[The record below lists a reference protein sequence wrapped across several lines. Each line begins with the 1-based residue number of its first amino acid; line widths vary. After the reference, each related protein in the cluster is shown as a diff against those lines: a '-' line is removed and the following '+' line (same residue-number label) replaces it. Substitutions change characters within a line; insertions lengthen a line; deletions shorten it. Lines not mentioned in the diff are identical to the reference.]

1 MSTDFNAVMEGII
14 RNQLATQ
21 GRYSEWFNMTPEE
34 QAQYISTVNQRLT
47 EMQQSTLSVLAAQY
61 YEMESNP
68 VSIDEH
74 LQLLKDSM
82 VVAQGRPDTEANR
95 DYRRQ
100 LQIDID
106 LYTRQ
111 QTAMRGFE
119 TAWSEALSIVAP
131 SAQAPFDAPTLV
143 NDKDV
148 KQGMISARIKQLQA
162 ALAVQVKTDT
172 FTENYVR
179 VFSELQAF
187 KHVERNYKALL
198 AAQPGA
204 AQNEALAAM
213 SNVPDASDN
222 APVNASLLLMEER
235 PGYIRMNVA
244 LVNASYGGQ
253 YKDMFLDN
261 GRLVLPKEGMLNFS
275 FGTTARS
282 LAWQE
287 QYRVKNELGVS
298 PTFTPIRSVL
308 MKTEFVEKY
317 FGHYLVSESS
327 MRNGFNIQPLDDQTG
342 IKLTS
347 VDRKI
352 PNQIGIAVGEITPP
366 QKNTVE
372 EVLKVKPADLEALI
386 NKYADI
392 RSFQTIALEGFRHT
406 YYSAERDGAF
416 VNISDLEQSIG
427 FVDRLYLLE
436 KPEGGGYVGA
446 TPFMSVTRQKNN
458 TLTSKLLS
466 QAETRE
472 LYAYNLEFFEKLEA
486 LQDGRQGASPWFNDP
501 QQRSQFEAQLTRTLE
516 RNHMTPGGI
525 VPPAVEQGND
535 KRDIKGNNLNKVLW
549 EKDFAKAVWQND
561 ATDELLF
568 GLSQKLSNSIA
579 PAKLISLRKNGY
591 LDSDLAAAKQVL
603 PDLYQALRL
612 QALAEEQAYVNA
624 ENSKRDPRDKRP
636 PLSVNLSA
644 IEGATSDKLIKL
656 LLSAPSNLHISDDTL
671 RSRVAAFLETAA
683 GKSLR
688 KQVLF
693 HALRPVAETAAVS
706 SPDPTYAHPE
716 MEGNP
721 SLDVSINNRVAQP
734 DPYLI
739 LNAKFESLAYQEGGY
754 VILDDKYQSYSQ
766 FVPDTNK
773 NSTLYMRDLDT
784 PFVGGISGTTKMVT
798 KALSGKDLFGRTLTL
813 KEYWQFQMANA
824 AFMIRNGY
832 HSFFET
838 LYVAARYEPTLPG
851 GVGQK
856 LLDMFDRY
864 RELGAGTELQ
874 GSVYEEVMAL
884 VLPVVNQGL
893 PAAEQ
898 FSAPSYERFGPRLQP
913 LVSESLPYRTLQ
925 EKIQLVG
932 EVYER
937 LTRELRLG
945 DEVLTPGFKQLSTT
959 ELAALDLAGAKL
971 HLKDQLDNILRVQ
984 RGQKFVG
991 PLTLDDAQ
999 RDRIADLAV
1008 EGILRQDFGKRSE
1021 LMLYLETLGFSFA
1034 AKENPA
1040 RLLTFWSDDY
1050 TGYKSVLDGAL
1061 KSENKAGIATD
1072 FDVAALDFVHQLR
1085 HTLVGYAKDKPL
1097 ANAAFQGSL
1106 TVAGFLSS
1114 VYAASTADLG
1124 GTVYVMSKGGLKVN
1138 SYFWNAE
1145 LPILRALQKAGV
1157 VGELKLLHEPY
1168 GNYEGKPLNDIGSP
1182 LTSADVKVLA
1192 NPKYLPQAYADEMN
1206 AAAHKRWVD
1215 SGPKATLI
1223 SLHHELKYYI
1233 DTHIGS
1239 GRNAAM
1245 IKLLNQTTDKLLELD
1260 AMDAMSASERIAAA
1274 RGDLVMPGA
1283 LWSTAELIKQAS
1295 VFGKRQG
1302 ESYVSIQH
1310 LLDSWHA
1317 STKRSAFTF
1326 AGEPNKLY
1334 LELPFKGNVLERYTD
1349 QLQRLLPFD
1358 LLRSTWDI
1366 EVDNK
1371 SAEGLLILKNRAGA
1385 TTQVRFDPA
1394 TTVEQK
1400 RVQQHELA
1408 SLQRLILVNFSA
1420 ETLPA
1425 TLSIQGAQISS
1436 GTRVL
1441 ATLAN
1446 GVWATDEAAISAV
1459 QRVASGPLAHAPLH
1473 NQEVGN
1479 WSTVV
1484 VQANP
1489 EGGDSQYRAQIII
1502 QSENDPAVAKA
1513 AANLAGKHPDKSLVV
1528 QLDASG
1534 QMRLV
1539 HGDPGLF
1546 QNLHVNDKVRWQV
1559 VGHGRGPAHARTLG
1573 GLDAEQWAMHLDRF
1587 QQTLHEQYGFGSVPA
1602 RISLVGCSLED
1613 AEQQVGFGRQ
1623 LVAALQ
1629 TPELEVSVRSANV
1642 SVDSEGRKLTLDAS
1656 GEWVHSD
1663 GSNKRVLNWTRAQGV
1678 LERDEFVAAGVLLG
1692 RERIDVVALL
1702 DDLGQGRIK
1711 LEQLGAAQEYALS
1724 RLYPGADERLDH
1736 TKLRSLL
1743 DNPLKVAQLQ
1753 DALEGLAKRYQSSTE
1768 LESLDAEQM
1777 IQTMLDAQQRN
1788 AGSEGGVAIEGD
1800 RLLTAM
1806 LDNRLD
1812 ADIDRGRT
1820 VSHLDPDSHV
1830 ERLRTANRQ
1839 PLLAAGNVLFDG
1851 PSKGT
1856 FGQAIAVVQG
1866 SLSAVLLHDMGLLVD
1881 GKPLTADLLAS
1892 QGGKLRADQ
1901 KLTFDPVRFNY
1912 EMAKVP
1918 LQPELVELSRLV
1930 STLVERS
1937 RGSNVAL
1944 FSTEDVPQEALKYIN
1959 VLRNYSG
1966 PQLEVEVAKAAQA
1979 ALGARLGERAQW
1991 LAQAGSLSVEER
2003 RKVQN
2008 LYELARD
2015 VGGFDL
2021 ERFKQLQAQN
2031 LGVSGDQILQSMA
2044 LDAAEKRVA
2053 PGQDTEAVLQAARW
2067 TEQQA
2072 TSFMFERGLLGRSGA
2087 SINVNRAAFERFV
2100 ESASGMD
2107 RVRLASAMLKLAPE
2121 QHLAVKRALESSADM
2136 RVRGL
2141 ADTVDAQRTSKP
2153 SRAAVAADRFG
2164 TALDVFETLNS
2175 VRDLIGNWQHMSSTD
2190 KGLNLTGLIGGVAMS
2205 PLSAA
2210 IAKAVSAAGKALG
2223 AVSSFSKAATV
2234 IRGGVLDAALAP
2246 VTFAGIG
2253 LQWQSFW
2260 SGNGDMGS
2268 YEYKSLVAN
2277 TVITTVTTAVSLALT
2292 GVSIAASLSS
2302 AVAASVLGTLAAS
2315 AGPIGVAIAAAG
2327 FIINGVVQGAMQLAE
2342 FGDYFASTA
2351 DQVAQFFAAWVGVE
2365 TDALKRARVEKEAVG
2380 AANDLRN
2387 TLNSDWEK
2395 TKLYLSDLFAKDKY
2409 GYLNFRDRDNKVA
2422 HGTLKSGEDF
2432 YYALQ
2437 HQVAYGG
2444 MNRVATQMSN
2454 DGGQVWME
2462 LGNQHP
2468 DFQAVGSEDKRNLF
2482 NLAGQALDKATGG
2495 RLSDAFNLDAATRI
2509 RQIDA
2514 GSLDA
2519 QQLQQGLNEND
2530 SLMFD
2535 AQGMDVGL
2543 ASNTDGAMTLSYR
2556 GTHVLRN
2563 GLTNHSGSMRP
2574 AVAQAVDRQVRVDG
2588 VESYVLHGANKADVR
2603 GSTRQEFFDV
2613 AGTQVTIE
2621 GGAGEGNVYSVN
2633 KGNRIAS
2640 TSNDTALWSGVNAS
2654 ISLQGA
2660 RNAQG
2665 ELQASQ
2671 TLQVSLSSRYSQ
2683 ISLRRN
2689 GQAIEL
2695 NDGKGVL
2702 TILGLYNAD
2711 GSVDNGK
2718 VLQLL
2723 DINKYSFSLPGLG
2736 LIDDQWR
2743 SLETMAKTFV
2753 FSADPQRAIQ
2763 RLSNDHAV
2771 NSYALKAGAGHF
2783 RAALHTN
2790 QLMQFMLEAPLTS
2803 LSFSIIDDMLTIRS
2817 NDKEQPL
2824 QLSIENYPDAKE
2836 RQLLKLWLQDN
2847 NDSGKS
2853 RLVEIALP
2861 PIQEGVD
2868 QPLTAVDLHQADA
2881 DIDKAMASLVKV
2893 RKVSGITRLNLLSS
2907 TESFEVDALANPQVS
2922 LVMPPS
2928 WLLKGQPEI
2937 QLKQVRV
2944 GDDLVLYYANRL
2956 STSGLMQ
2963 TPHLRVRQYFTLP
2976 ADAAPRI
2983 RYDLKTFDL
2992 KVAVE
2997 QHIGDES
3004 DETLD
3009 AAQASNLA
3017 GGNGSDRYRIDVA
3030 SSTLVTLDNMAGD
3043 SKLDTLEFQGNIS
3056 LDRLG
3061 LSVVGDDL
3069 QLLIFDTAAAAHR
3082 RVEGGYGTPSKTIV
3096 LKNYVADSRARH
3108 LQLELQGQRYSLPE
3122 VDAQSGYFIHMPQSA
3137 NAILGIGIHGLRVS
3151 PFAPANSQVVAL
3163 ESPLADYL
3171 FAVGGQGYDLTLVK
3185 DGQNLV
3191 LRDYYRNPQS
3201 VKFSWFDASQN
3212 RMQMHAN
3219 VVFPPN
3225 YRSAELALLQE
3236 LNVPVA
3242 DRMAFINNAV
3252 TSREDIL
3259 ALVNLEAGARAE
3271 SFTSLPGTQDFS
3283 VYVRV
3288 LPDPRGEQ
3296 MLFGTGSYSNEGFQ
3310 VVLDSERRLG
3320 FSSFSR
3326 GRSGSAI
3333 ERVDFGG
3340 FHAPAINSTQLDL
3353 SSGELVLRFRENRYI
3368 DVYAPN
3374 NGLPLLL
3381 RKYDLGDGGSS
3392 RDSSGFARA
3401 TLSATRGLNNFVS
3414 SYLSQT
3420 PKVLNGVATDAQ
3432 MRAIFNSDG
3441 DNWGVMSEQA
3451 KKYLRVKGVSE
3462 TVVGELGMWDVLT
3475 RANLE
3480 KIVDLHLRGQGQLS
3494 ASFIVDYVLSGRNWI
3509 LNEAHAAYAVSLE
3522 KLHVDGTFITR
3533 AFNYG
3538 LTLDEAAVYLKTQST
3553 GWPGRDMLLN
3563 FALALRGDDSNY
3575 LDNELQA
3582 IRNSNGIGAD
3592 NRAKF
3597 YFRPKGAEDA
3607 QVLQAALMHK
3617 GYLPLRAEQLAQRM
3631 VAIHSLDYRRVD
3643 SLLKAGIADEA
3654 LLGRLVAAGVDGED
3668 VIAGNSEHSRYET
3681 GNRGERI
3688 KVSSSG
3694 NLSQFSSRS
3703 SSQFYSRQYLRVD
3716 GDGNV
3721 HQLGDQPYDLASF
3734 NQQQRSIG
3742 LPGYATVEQA
3752 LASVHGAQLRDK
3764 FRYTFQPGQVLGA
3777 NGNTLTDQQIGSGE
3791 RDGAL
3796 ALWEQGA
3803 IERASGEI
3811 PAEQSWF
3818 GRSAPGNLVDG
3829 FDQAGEA
3836 FAWRAASNLGFGDQ
3850 ANKVADVQFESG
3862 AHTPDMEAKASYLRF
3877 DLKHK
3882 VVMTALTLHT
3892 QNSVAQEGQADSTRS
3907 GTYRVEALRSGNDW
3921 IEVSGDLNWSGQQDV
3936 MRVAINTQ
3944 GVPYQQYR
3952 LRGISGSYDRDRW
3965 IKEVTFETAAVAVVQ
3980 DSAGQLAKLSGA
3992 MATFPDAGVASSTGT
4007 PARQAERPLLT
4018 SPLA

>member
-1 MSTDFNAVMEGII
+1 MSTDFNAIMEGII

-21 GRYSEWFNMTPEE
+21 GRYSEWFSMTPEE

-82 VVAQGRPDTEANR
+82 IVAQGRPDTEANR

-111 QTAMRGFE
+111 QTAMRSFE
-119 TAWSEALSIVAP
+119 TAWSEALSIVSP
-131 SAQAPFDAPTLV
+131 FAQVPLDAPALV
-143 NDKDV
+143 NDKDA
-148 KQGMISARIKQLQA
+148 KQGKISARIKQLQGELA
-162 ALAVQVKTDT
+162 AQVKTDT

-198 AAQPGA
+198 AAKPGA

-287 QYRVKNELGVS
+287 QYRVKNEPGVS

-308 MKTEFVEKY
+308 MRTEFVEKY
-317 FGHYLVSESS
+317 FGHYLVSENS

-366 QKNTVE
+366 PKNTVE

-386 NKYADI
+386 NDYADI
-392 RSFQTIALEGFRHT
+392 KSFQTIAMEGFRHT
-406 YYSAERDGAF
+406 YYSAARDGAF

-472 LYAYNLEFFEKLEA
+472 LYAYNLEFFERLEA

-525 VPPAVEQGND
+525 VLPTAEQGND
-535 KRDIKGNNLNKVLW
+535 QRDIKGNNLNKVLW
-549 EKDFAKAVWQND
+549 EKDFGKAVWQHD
-561 ATDELLF
+561 ATDDLLF
-568 GLSQKLSNSIA
+568 GLSQKLSTTIA
-579 PAKLISLRKNGY
+579 QEKLISLRKNGY

-603 PDLYQALRL
+603 PDLYQALKLRA
-612 QALAEEQAYVNA
+612 QAEEQAYVNA

-644 IEGATSDKLIKL
+644 IEGATSDKLVKL
-656 LLSAPSNLHISDDTL
+656 LLSAPPYLQISDTAL
-671 RSRVAAFLETAA
+671 RSSVAAFLETTA

-693 HALRPVAETAAVS
+693 HVLRPVAETAAVS
-706 SPDPTYAHPE
+706 SPNTTYAHSG
-716 MEGNP
+716 MEGHDGP
-721 SLDVSINNRVAQP
+721 DVSINNRVAQP

-739 LNAKFESLAYQEGGY
+739 LNAKFESLAYQEGNY

-798 KALSGKDLFGRTLTL
+798 KALSGKDVFGRALTL

-851 GVGQK
+851 GVGHK

-864 RELGAGTELQ
+864 RVLGAGSELQ

-898 FSAPSYERFGPRLQP
+898 FNAPSYDRFGPRLQP
-913 LVSESLPYRTLQ
+913 LGSESLPYRTLQ

-945 DEVLTPGFKQLSTT
+945 DEVLTPGFKQLSTA
-959 ELAALDLAGAKL
+959 ELAALDLAAAKL
-971 HLKDQLDNILRVQ
+971 HLKSELDNILGVQ
-984 RGQKFVG
+984 RRQGFAG
-991 PLTLDDAQ
+991 PLDFDDAQ

-1021 LMLYLETLGFSFA
+1021 LMLYLESLGFSFA
-1034 AKENPA
+1034 AKGNPA
-1040 RLLTFWSDDY
+1040 RLLTFWSDDFQ
-1050 TGYKSVLDGAL
+1050 GYKSVLDGAL
-1061 KSENKAGIATD
+1061 TAQGKAGIATD
-1072 FDVAALDFVHQLR
+1072 YDVAALDFVHQLR
-1085 HTLVGYAKDKPL
+1085 NTLVGHAKGGPL
-1097 ANAAFQGSL
+1097 ADAAFQGSL

-1157 VGELKLLHEPY
+1157 VGELKVLHEPY
-1168 GNYEGKPLNDIGSP
+1168 GNYEGKPLTDIGSP

-1192 NPKYLPQAYADEMN
+1192 NPKYLPPAFADEMN
-1206 AAAHKRWVD
+1206 AAAHKRWVE
-1215 SGPKATLI
+1215 SGPRAILI
-1223 SLHHELKYYI
+1223 SLHQEVKRYI
-1233 DTHIGS
+1233 DTHTGS

-1245 IKLLNQTTDKLLELD
+1245 IALLKQTTDKLLELN
-1260 AMDAMSASERIAAA
+1260 AMDALSASERIAAA

-1283 LWSTAELIKQAS
+1283 LWSTAELVKQAS

-1317 STKRSAFTF
+1317 STKRGAFTF
-1326 AGEPNKLY
+1326 AGDPNKLY

-1358 LLRSTWDI
+1358 LLRSAWDI

-1385 TTQVRFDPA
+1385 TTEVRFEPA

-1400 RVQQHELA
+1400 RAQQRQLA
-1408 SLQRLILVNFSA
+1408 SLQRLMLVNFSA

-1425 TLSIQGAQISS
+1425 TLSIQGAQIFS

-1459 QRVASGPLAHAPLH
+1459 QRVASGPLADAPLH
-1473 NQEVGN
+1473 NQQVGN

-1484 VQANP
+1484 VHANP

-1546 QNLHVNDKVRWQV
+1546 QNLHANDKVRWQV
-1559 VGHGRGPAHARTLG
+1559 VGHGRGPVQARTLG

-1587 QQTLHEQYGFGSVPA
+1587 QQALHAQYGIGSVPA

-1613 AEQQVGFGRQ
+1613 AEQQAGFGRQ

-1629 TPELEVSVRSANV
+1629 TPGLEVSVRSANV
-1642 SVDSEGRKLTLDAS
+1642 SVDSEGRKLTLDTS

-1663 GSNKRVLNWTRAQGV
+1663 GTNKRVLSWTRAQGV
-1678 LERDEFVAAGVLLG
+1678 LERDEYVAASVLLG
-1692 RERIDVVALL
+1692 REGIDVVALL

-1711 LEQLGAAQEYALS
+1711 PEQLGAAQEYALS
-1724 RLYPGADERLDH
+1724 RLFPGADERLDQAA
-1736 TKLRSLL
+1736 LRALL

-1753 DALEGLAKRYQSSTE
+1753 DALDGLVKRYQNSTE
-1768 LESLDAEQM
+1768 LESVGARQM
-1777 IQTMLDAQQRN
+1777 MQTMLDEQQRM
-1788 AGSEGGVAIEGD
+1788 AESGLASAEGERFA
-1800 RLLTAM
+1800 TAM
-1806 LDNRLD
+1806 LDNVLD
-1812 ADIDRGRT
+1812 ADVDRSRI

-1830 ERLRTANRQ
+1830 ERLHARNRQ
-1839 PLLAAGNVLFDG
+1839 QLLAAGNVLFDG
-1851 PSKGT
+1851 PAKNA

-1866 SLSAVLLHDMGLLVD
+1866 SLPAVLLHDMGLLVD
-1881 GKPLTADLLAS
+1881 GKPLTAGLLAS

-1901 KLTFDPVRFNY
+1901 QLTFDSVRFNY
-1912 EMAKVP
+1912 EMSKVP

-1944 FSTEDVPQEALKYIN
+1944 FSAESVPQEALKYIN
-1959 VLRNYSG
+1959 VLRDYSG
-1966 PQLEVEVAKAAQA
+1966 PRLEVEIAKAAQA
-1979 ALGARLGERAQW
+1979 ALGTRLGERAQW
-1991 LAQAGSLSVEER
+1991 LAQAGSLSVDER

-2021 ERFKQLQAQN
+2021 DRFKRLQAQN
-2031 LGVSGDQILQSMA
+2031 PGVSGDQILQSMA
-2044 LDAAEKRVA
+2044 LDAAENRVA
-2053 PGQDTEAVLQAARW
+2053 PGQDTEKVLQAARW

-2072 TSFMFERGLLGRSGA
+2072 TSFMLERGLLGKSGA
-2087 SINVNRAAFERFV
+2087 SFNVNRAAFERFV

-2107 RVRLASAMLKLAPE
+2107 RVRLASAMLKLAPD
-2121 QHLAVKRALESSADM
+2121 QHLAIKRALEGSADA
-2136 RVRGL
+2136 RVRTL
-2141 ADTVDAQRTSKP
+2141 VDTVDTQRSSKP
-2153 SRAAVAADRFG
+2153 SRAVVAADRFG

-2380 AANDLRN
+2380 AASELRN

-2395 TKLYLSDLFAKDKY
+2395 TKLYLSDLFAKDQY
-2409 GYLNFRDRDNKVA
+2409 GYLNYRDRDNKVA

-2437 HQVAYGG
+2437 HQVAYGA
-2444 MNRVATQMSN
+2444 MNRVATQMPN

-2462 LGNQHP
+2462 MGNQHP
-2468 DFQAVGSEDKRNLF
+2468 DFQAVGSQDKRNLF
-2482 NLAGQALDKATGG
+2482 NLAGQALSTATGG
-2495 RLSDAFNLDAATRI
+2495 RLSDAFNLDAGTRI

-2514 GSLDA
+2514 GSLDP

-2535 AQGMDVGL
+2535 AQGMDVAL
-2543 ASNTDGAMTLSYR
+2543 ASDTDGAMTLSYR
-2556 GTHVLRN
+2556 GSRVLRD
-2563 GLTNHSGSMRP
+2563 GLTNRSGSSRP
-2574 AVAQAVDRQVRVDG
+2574 AVTQAVDRQVRVQG

-2613 AGTQVTIE
+2613 AGTQVTIQ

-2640 TSNDTALWSGVNAS
+2640 TSNDTALWSAVNAT

-2702 TILGLYNAD
+2702 TVLGLYHAD

-2723 DINKYSFSLPGLG
+2723 DANKYSFSLPGLG

-2753 FSADPQRAIQ
+2753 FGADPQRAIQ
-2763 RLSNDHAV
+2763 RLSNDQAV
-2771 NSYALKAGAGHF
+2771 NTYALKAGAGHF
-2783 RAALHTN
+2783 RAAFHTN

-2824 QLSIENYPDAKE
+2824 QLSIENYQDAKD

-2847 NDSGKS
+2847 DDNGKS

-2861 PIQEGVD
+2861 AIQEGGD
-2868 QPLTAVDLHQADA
+2868 QPLTAVDSHQADA
-2881 DIDKAMASLVKV
+2881 EIDKAMASLVKTHRV
-2893 RKVSGITRLNLLSS
+2893 ASITRLNLLTS
-2907 TESFEVDALANPQVS
+2907 TESYEVDALASPQVS

-2928 WLLKGQPEI
+2928 WLLKGRPEI
-2937 QLKQVRV
+2937 QLKQVRL

-2956 STSGLMQ
+2956 SASGLMQ
-2963 TPHLRVRQYFTLP
+2963 TPHLRVRQYFTQPTDSAL
-2976 ADAAPRI
+2976 RI

-2992 KVAVE
+2992 KVAVD
-2997 QHIGDES
+2997 QHLGDERN
-3004 DETLD
+3004 EILD
-3009 AAQASNLA
+3009 ATQSSNLA
-3017 GGNGSDRYRIDVA
+3017 GGRGSDRYKVDVA
-3030 SSTLVTLDNMAGD
+3030 STALVTLDNMSMD
-3043 SKLDTLEFQGNIS
+3043 SKLDTLELRGDIA

-3061 LSVVGDDL
+3061 LRVVGDDL
-3069 QLLIFDTAAAAHR
+3069 QLLVFDTPAATHR
-3082 RVEGGYGTPSKTIV
+3082 RVEGGYGTPRKTIV
-3096 LKNYVADSRARH
+3096 LKNYVVDSRARH
-3108 LQLELQGQRYSLPE
+3108 LQLELQGQLYSLPE
-3122 VDAQSGYFIHMPQSA
+3122 VDAESGYFIHMPQAA
-3137 NAILGIGIHGLRVS
+3137 NAVLGIGIHGLRVS

-3163 ESPLADYL
+3163 ERPLGDYL
-3171 FAVGGQGYDLTLVK
+3171 SAVGGQGYDLTLVK
-3185 DGQNLV
+3185 DGQSVV

-3201 VKFSWFDASQN
+3201 VRFSWFDASQN

-3225 YRSAELALLQE
+3225 HRSTELALLQE

-3252 TSREDIL
+3252 TSREDIQ
-3259 ALVNLEAGARAE
+3259 ALINLEAGARAE
-3271 SFTSLPGTQDFS
+3271 SFTKLPDTQDFS

-3296 MLFGTGSYSNEGFQ
+3296 MLFGTGGSSNEGFQ
-3310 VVLDSERRLG
+3310 VVIDSERRLG

-3326 GRSGSAI
+3326 GSSSAVI

-3374 NGLPLLL
+3374 NGIPLLL
-3381 RKYDLGDGGSS
+3381 RKYDLGEGGSS
-3392 RDSSGFARA
+3392 RDSAGFARA
-3401 TLSATRGLNNFVS
+3401 TLSATRGLSNIVRS
-3414 SYLSQT
+3414 SLSLT

-3462 TVVGELGMWDVLT
+3462 TVVGELGMGDVLT

-3480 KIVDLHLRGQGQLS
+3480 KVVDLHLRGQGQLS
-3494 ASFIVDYVLSGRNWI
+3494 ASFMVDYVLSGRNWI
-3509 LNEAHAAYAVSLE
+3509 LNQAHAEYAVNLE
-3522 KLHVDGTFITR
+3522 KLQVDGTFITR

-3538 LTLDEAAVYLKTQST
+3538 LSLDEAAVYLNARSAA
-3553 GWPGRDMLLN
+3553 WPGRDMLLN
-3563 FALALRGDDSNY
+3563 FALALRGDDRNY
-3575 LDNELQA
+3575 LDNDLQA

-3597 YFRPKGAEDA
+3597 YFRPESAVDA

-3617 GYLPLRAEQLAQRM
+3617 GYLPSRAEQLAQRM
-3631 VAIHSLDYRRVD
+3631 VAIQSLDYRRVD
-3643 SLLKAGIADEA
+3643 SLLKAGIANDA

-3668 VIAGNSEHSRYET
+3668 VVAGNSERQHYET
-3681 GNRGERI
+3681 GSRGERI
-3688 KVSSSG
+3688 KVSSSD

-3734 NQQQRSIG
+3734 NQQQRGIG
-3742 LPGYATVEQA
+3742 LPAYTTVEQA
-3752 LASVHGAQLRDK
+3752 LASVHGSRLRDN
-3764 FRYTFQPGQVLGA
+3764 FRYTFQPGQMLGA
-3777 NGNTLTDQQIGSGE
+3777 NGNTLTYQQIGSGD

-3803 IERASGEI
+3803 IERADGEV
-3811 PAEQSWF
+3811 PTEQSWF

-3836 FAWRAASNLGFGDQ
+3836 FAWRAASNMGFGDQ
-3850 ANKVADVQFESG
+3850 SSKVADVQFVSG
-3862 AHTPDMEAKASYLRF
+3862 ALTPEMEAKASYLRF

-3882 VVMTALTLHT
+3882 VVLTALSVHT
-3892 QNSVAQEGQADSTRS
+3892 QNSVAQEGQADTTRS

-3921 IEVSGDLNWSGQQDV
+3921 TAVSGELSWSGQQDM
-3936 MRVAINTQ
+3936 MRVAIDTQ
-3944 GVPYQQYR
+3944 GVPYQHYR

-3965 IKEVTFETAAVAVVQ
+3965 IKEVTFETAAVPVVQ

-3992 MATFPDAGVASSTGT
+3992 MATFPDAGVASSTVT